1 MKGKFNILALTATL
15 VLALDL
21 VIESGLSESW
31 ARQGG
36 GKQQT
41 SGIAQSGGNTQ
52 ASSQSLSQGSN
63 VQGSV
68 DVSSS
73 TARGKKK
80 KSSGDQQQYLQYEM
94 KDALITGF

>member
-1 MKGKFNILALTATL
+1 MNGKLKILALTAMFIL
-15 VLALDL
+15 MLDL
-21 VIESGLSESW
+21 VVGSSLSESW

-36 GKQQT
+36 GKQQS

-52 ASSQSLSQGSN
+52 SNSQSLSRGSN
-63 VQGSV
+63 VQGSS

-73 TARGKKK
+73 IARGKKK
-80 KSSGDQQQYLQYEM
+80 KSSSDQQQYLQYEM